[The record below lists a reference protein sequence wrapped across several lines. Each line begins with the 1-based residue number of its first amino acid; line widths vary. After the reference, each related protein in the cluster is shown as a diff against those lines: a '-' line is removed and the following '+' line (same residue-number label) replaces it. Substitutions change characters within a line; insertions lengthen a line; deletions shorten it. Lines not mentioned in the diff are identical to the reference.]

1 MIITQSG
8 IGEVHNNMFRTV
20 VLNESRYNYTL
31 IASLD

>member
-1 MIITQSG
+1 MITINPVG
-8 IGEVHNNMFRTV
+8 DVYNHMFRTV